1 MIHCQQL
8 ETRIV
13 NWALVSIWVSSAFE
27 QNPTLENVSE
37 NIWIQGFLYIC
48 LSKQWIDNITA
59 LVRVRGLLLAQIS
72 WGFAV
77 CSSVDNMRPNLDIL
91 LTTALFAGFR
101 PLGNF
106 NFLDHYVHVQKALRS
121 WDRQSGYRTKSGH
134 RTKIICYHRKQRSQC
149 CHYKIL
155 FIPSYMGEEVILFTY
170 KELIPSYRTMKSEL
184 FTKFTT
190 KLQTH
195 TIEPSTFLITNSV

>member
-13 NWALVSIWVSSAFE
+13 NWALVSVWVSGAFE

-37 NIWIQGFLYIC
+37 NIYGYRDFCTFVCQNSGL
-48 LSKQWIDNITA
+48 ITSQ
-59 LVRVRGLLLAQIS
+59 LCVRGLLLAQIN
-72 WGFAV
+72 WGFPV
-77 CSSVDNMRPNLDIL
+77 CLSVDNMRPNLDIL
-91 LTTALFAGFR
+91 LTTALFACFR
-101 PLGNF
+101 PLGNV
-106 NFLDHYVHVQKALRS
+106 NFLDHHVHVQKALRS

-170 KELIPSYRTMKSEL
+170 KELIPSYRTMKS
-184 FTKFTT
+184 
-190 KLQTH
+190 
-195 TIEPSTFLITNSV
+195 